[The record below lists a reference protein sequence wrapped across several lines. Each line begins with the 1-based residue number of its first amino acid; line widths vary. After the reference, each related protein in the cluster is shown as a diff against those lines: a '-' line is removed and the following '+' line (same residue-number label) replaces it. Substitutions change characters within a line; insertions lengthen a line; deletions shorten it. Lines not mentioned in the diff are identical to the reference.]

1 MGGYFSILGIE
12 MGRNE
17 SLEGYFGIDMGAYL
31 LNTQIINIILI
42 QSTVPF
48 RKNDYKWVRFL

>member
-12 MGRNE
+12 MGRNG
-17 SLEGYFGIDMGAYL
+17 SHEGYFGIDMGAYL

-48 RKNDYKWVRFL
+48 RKNEYKWVTFL